1 MRAFWRRDGATAFNT
16 GVKTITMLLWIKGSA
31 AQRLVGHETRR
42 LAESSDSY
50 NFMFYFVIGAMMLTC
65 LIYNIFF
72 KHKMEANFLRQQAL
86 PETMLRQD
94 VIASDQDMNNLWECE
109 VCSFKSYD
117 AHTTCML
124 CGTDRSFKMIEKTT
138 RAIDESSSEHSN
150 APSSASSSTK
160 YVLYM
165 DEKENPL
172 TRSAV
177 NRATPSRSIGSK
189 STPKINREFFK
200 RKLSVLNL
208 RQQSARRRH
217 EWSRQRN
224 DDGEL
229 IWVRKKHYMDRKA
242 LKSLRNLDSLRSQSS
257 ASLRDSILSNG
268 SVHSVGIVSRIV
280 VSPKNP
286 TGRLSLEA
294 ADGALAMRGSDSSEF
309 SQDELEQVGSLPF
322 QQKHAWFVQH
332 TAAMEVPWEYGHLL
346 LEIERDNLLHNS
358 CEQLLWA
365 TPDQLHQS
373 LRIKFA
379 NEPGVDAGGL
389 VREWFT
395 LMTKE
400 VFDDTTGL
408 FYRSGNG
415 DGLMINPAS
424 AEASVDHL
432 MYYQAIGRFIGRA
445 LFEGILIDAHLAL
458 PVCKH
463 ILGIPITFSDLE
475 FVDNDLYKNLKW
487 LRDNTGVES
496 LALDFTVNVDQMS
509 DKAKVAD
516 LVPNGSNIPVTDE
529 NKMEYITL
537 RFKWIVATSISQQ
550 LGSVMQGL
558 FSIIPKELLSVFDH
572 QELELLI
579 CGIPDIDVMDWKT
592 HTIYVGER
600 DERAIAWFWNI
611 VHEFSNEQ
619 KARLLQFTT
628 GSARVPVQGFK
639 ALTMNDGR
647 ICPFA
652 IQCVSADECLYP
664 RAHTCFNRY
673 VCVLSGARRHWRV
686 PELPSTTSRDDGAV
700 EIMDLGAGTGNM
712 GPSFFKRWP
721 KAHVTFVD
729 SSASMLERAKQ
740 EHSVNDNVK
749 SEQCT
754 YVEAD
759 FESFQPA
766 KPVDLIF
773 SNAALH
779 WVSSERHKQLLPR
792 GHWDRVAHVRW
803 VTCERDL
810 GFYYELFKSIDKD
823 VELDMWATVY
833 AQVLEGDNP
842 VADFVGSTGLRPFM
856 EALNDPST
864 AATEFEHKYRELI
877 AAAYP
882 RQSDGRTIFNFKRF
896 FARKKSDLVFTKGQQ
911 LRLNRPTGA
920 RMGPKKGKGKKEK
933 KKGKGGGAS
942 KKGAAEVNDA
952 ERENEAERLELVKQA
967 KALLE
972 LTRKEEQAFNEFQQ
986 QREKINY
993 FWIVEKKNF
1002 EDRKAELRNKERER
1016 QDLEEKH
1023 QVEIKVYKQRV
1034 KHLLY
1039 EHQNEI
1045 TKLKKEMEQSL
1056 KLSQDDYRGN
1066 ERELKTDKRRLKF
1079 DLKEIELSHQDY
1091 LKSLKQEQDRRI
1103 TVLRQEFERHAKE
1116 LQQKY
1121 ERKRK
1126 AFRDDLEARRKQDT
1140 QKIEERK
1147 NLHIAQLMTAH
1158 EKAFGEIKNYYN
1170 DITHNNLD
1178 LIKSLKEEVS
1188 EMKKKEAQDEKL
1200 MFEISQENKRMSE
1213 PLKRALLDVEKLRK
1227 NICVYQ
1233 EEKVELRT
1241 AKAQLLVLEQEY
1253 ATLSWEFEV
1262 LQQRAAQ
1269 VARELEELTTQFH
1282 SSIYDVQQKAG
1293 LKNLLLE
1300 KKMGA
1305 LTLQLEQKDAELNEV
1320 LLHAKL
1326 DPAIVDRVKGRL
1338 EDIMANKAE
1347 DLRELEAEMAQVRKL
1362 QQELVTAMQLKMS
1375 EYGLPLDELGFMP
1388 QTRSAVESSKNNSN
1402 NNRSYSDDVA
1412 PSPGASIK
1420 EQQMAQKRAKTN
1432 MAKSFS
1438 DPAKVQ

>member
-1 MRAFWRRDGATAFNT
+1 MRAFWRDGSAFNT
-16 GVKTITMLLWIKGSA
+16 GTITMLLCITESA
-31 AQRLVGHETRR
+31 AQRLVGHESRR

-124 CGTDRSFKMIEKTT
+124 CGTDRSFKMIEKTA
-138 RAIDESSSEHSN
+138 RAVDESTSEHSN

-177 NRATPSRSIGSK
+177 NRATPSRSIRSK
-189 STPKINREFFK
+189 STAKINREFFK

-268 SVHSVGIVSRIV
+268 SVNSVGIVSRIV

-294 ADGALAMRGSDSSEF
+294 AEGALATRGSDSSEF

-408 FYRSGNG
+408 FYRCGNG
-415 DGLMINPAS
+415 DGLMINSAS

-509 DKAKVAD
+509 DKTKVVD

-550 LGSVMQGL
+550 LGSLMQGL

-664 RAHTCFNRY
+664 RAHTCFNRI
-673 VCVLSGARRHWRV
+673 
-686 PELPSTTSRDDGAV
+686 D
-700 EIMDLGAGTGNM
+700 
-712 GPSFFKRWP
+712 
-721 KAHVTFVD
+721 
-729 SSASMLERAKQ
+729 
-740 EHSVNDNVK
+740 
-749 SEQCT
+749 
-754 YVEAD
+754 
-759 FESFQPA
+759 
-766 KPVDLIF
+766 
-773 SNAALH
+773 
-779 WVSSERHKQLLPR
+779 LPR
-792 GHWDRVAHVRW
+792 YD
-803 VTCERDL
+803 
-810 GFYYELFKSIDKD
+810 
-823 VELDMWATVY
+823 
-833 AQVLEGDNP
+833 
-842 VADFVGSTGLRPFM
+842 
-856 EALNDPST
+856 
-864 AATEFEHKYRELI
+864 TEK
-877 AAAYP
+877 
-882 RQSDGRTIFNFKRF
+882 
-896 FARKKSDLVFTKGQQ
+896 
-911 LRLNRPTGA
+911 
-920 RMGPKKGKGKKEK
+920 
-933 KKGKGGGAS
+933 
-942 KKGAAEVNDA
+942 
-952 ERENEAERLELVKQA
+952 
-967 KALLE
+967 
-972 LTRKEEQAFNEFQQ
+972 
-986 QREKINY
+986 
-993 FWIVEKKNF
+993 
-1002 EDRKAELRNKERER
+1002 
-1016 QDLEEKH
+1016 
-1023 QVEIKVYKQRV
+1023 
-1034 KHLLY
+1034 
-1039 EHQNEI
+1039 
-1045 TKLKKEMEQSL
+1045 
-1056 KLSQDDYRGN
+1056 
-1066 ERELKTDKRRLKF
+1066 
-1079 DLKEIELSHQDY
+1079 
-1091 LKSLKQEQDRRI
+1091 
-1103 TVLRQEFERHAKE
+1103 
-1116 LQQKY
+1116 
-1121 ERKRK
+1121 
-1126 AFRDDLEARRKQDT
+1126 
-1140 QKIEERK
+1140 
-1147 NLHIAQLMTAH
+1147 
-1158 EKAFGEIKNYYN
+1158 
-1170 DITHNNLD
+1170 
-1178 LIKSLKEEVS
+1178 
-1188 EMKKKEAQDEKL
+1188 
-1200 MFEISQENKRMSE
+1200 
-1213 PLKRALLDVEKLRK
+1213 
-1227 NICVYQ
+1227 
-1233 EEKVELRT
+1233 
-1241 AKAQLLVLEQEY
+1241 
-1253 ATLSWEFEV
+1253 
-1262 LQQRAAQ
+1262 
-1269 VARELEELTTQFH
+1269 
-1282 SSIYDVQQKAG
+1282 
-1293 LKNLLLE
+1293 
-1300 KKMGA
+1300 
-1305 LTLQLEQKDAELNEV
+1305 
-1320 LLHAKL
+1320 
-1326 DPAIVDRVKGRL
+1326 
-1338 EDIMANKAE
+1338 
-1347 DLRELEAEMAQVRKL
+1347 DLRIALS
-1362 QQELVTAMQLKMS
+1362 LVIQMEVT
-1375 EYGLPLDELGFMP
+1375 GF
-1388 QTRSAVESSKNNSN
+1388 TIE
-1402 NNRSYSDDVA
+1402 
-1412 PSPGASIK
+1412 
-1420 EQQMAQKRAKTN
+1420 
-1432 MAKSFS
+1432 
-1438 DPAKVQ
+1438 